1 MGGVNPSSCSG
12 LKQAVGLVVF
22 TQITEQFPSYFTQTH
37 TLGNKKSSPPT
48 QKRRERKEPIN
59 KSTRRP
65 HHLPFLS
72 AAFLGAQQPLKGRSA
87 QSFVPIAGALS
98 LSLSHKEGEVIH
110 FFYELPSERRPR
122 PWNSWSSA
130 LARDPPPP
138 SILPRRRFLLSTLFL
153 FPSSSSIPFVNALT
167 PRPELRSRHLD
178 LPEGLRH
185 GFFRQRRVV
194 KRRVLRRILVVQ
206 SVQESP
212 VRRLPFRTTSCVRWL
227 AGCNRYDVDG
237 DVMSSS
243 AGLLL
248 RWEEEGAWVPEAA
261 AAAAK

>member
-1 MGGVNPSSCSG
+1 M
-12 LKQAVGLVVF
+12 
-22 TQITEQFPSYFTQTH
+22 
-37 TLGNKKSSPPT
+37 
-48 QKRRERKEPIN
+48 
-59 KSTRRP
+59 
-65 HHLPFLS
+65 
-72 AAFLGAQQPLKGRSA
+72 
-87 QSFVPIAGALS
+87 
-98 LSLSHKEGEVIH
+98 
-110 FFYELPSERRPR
+110 LPSERRPR
-122 PWNSWSSA
+122 QWNSWSSA

-138 SILPRRRFLLSTLFL
+138 SILPRTRFLLSTLFL

-212 VRRLPFRTTSCVRWL
+212 VRWLPFRTTSCVRWL
-227 AGCNRYDVDG
+227 ASRVGCNR

-243 AGLLL
+243 AGFLL
-248 RWEEEGAWVPEAA
+248 RCEEQAAWAPA